1 MENIFHKEGDKAMNA
16 IFHRVSVRKY
26 QNKPV
31 EKDKIEMMLRAAMAA
46 PSACNQQPWE
56 YYVVTN
62 KEKIQELSQTSP
74 YSCCAANAP
83 LVFIA
88 CYRDSEGIIAPSYRE
103 IDLSAS
109 VENLLL
115 EADELGLGAVWIGIA
130 PQAERMEDVR
140 NVINLPED
148 LHAFAL
154 IACGYPLEERVQQD
168 RYDENRV
175 HYVE

>member
-1 MENIFHKEGDKAMNA
+1 MNA

-26 QNKPV
+26 QEKSV
-31 EKDKIEMMLRAAMAA
+31 EKEKITKMLQAAMAA

-62 KEKIQELSQTSP
+62 KEKIKELSLTSP
-74 YSCCAANAP
+74 YAGCAADAP
-83 LVFIA
+83 LVFVA

-130 PQAERMEDVR
+130 PQEERMADVR
-140 NVINLPED
+140 TVINLPEH

-154 IACGYPLEERVQQD
+154 IACGYPKEERVQQD

-175 HYVE
+175 HFLV

>member
-1 MENIFHKEGDKAMNA
+1 MNA

-26 QNKPV
+26 QEKSV
-31 EKDKIEMMLRAAMAA
+31 EKEKITKMLQAAMAA

-62 KEKIQELSQTSP
+62 KEKIKELSLTSP
-74 YSCCAANAP
+74 YAGCAADAP
-83 LVFIA
+83 LVFVA

-130 PQAERMEDVR
+130 PQEERMADVR
-140 NVINLPED
+140 TVINLPEH

-154 IACGYPLEERVQQD
+154 IACGYPKEERVQQD

-175 HYVE
+175 HYLV

>member
-1 MENIFHKEGDKAMNA
+1 MNA

-26 QNKPV
+26 Q
-31 EKDKIEMMLRAAMAA
+31 EKSIEKEKITKMLQAAMAA

-62 KEKIQELSQTSP
+62 KEKIKELSLTSP
-74 YSCCAANAP
+74 YAGCAADAP
-83 LVFIA
+83 LVFVA

-130 PQAERMEDVR
+130 PQEERMADVR
-140 NVINLPED
+140 TVINLPEH

-154 IACGYPLEERVQQD
+154 IACGYPKEERVQQD

-175 HYVE
+175 HYLV

>member
-1 MENIFHKEGDKAMNA
+1 MNA

-26 QNKPV
+26 QEKSV
-31 EKDKIEMMLRAAMAA
+31 EKEKITRMLQAAMAA

-62 KEKIQELSQTSP
+62 KEKIKELSLTSP
-74 YSCCAANAP
+74 YAGCAADAP
-83 LVFIA
+83 LVFVA

-130 PQAERMEDVR
+130 PQEERMADVR
-140 NVINLPED
+140 TVIDLPEH

-154 IACGYPLEERVQQD
+154 IACGYPKEERAQQD

-175 HYVE
+175 HYLV